1 MKIAVWDTYVTK
13 NDGTIMHFDILVPTE
28 ITDTEKIYSYGRE
41 YLEKQN
47 QSGQPLS
54 SKECNLCH
62 VEEAT
67 STMKAD
73 VELQG
78 YHIIEIQNCD

>member
-1 MKIAVWDTYVTK
+1 MKIAVWDTYVSK
-13 NDGTIMHFDILVPTE
+13 KDGTIMHFDILVPTE

-41 YLEKQN
+41 YLAKKN
-47 QSGQPLS
+47 QSGQQLS

-67 STMKAD
+67 PTMKSD
-73 VELQG
+73 VEAQG
-78 YHIIEIQNCD
+78 YHIIEIENCD